1 MLQQGERSSNRAERL
16 HRIERILYDAPA
28 DGLTPGEIAR
38 RCGIHRTT
46 VWRDIRTLEQSEVPI
61 WSANGRYGILR
72 ERYVTSVRLNLHE
85 ATALFL
91 AARLLSRYSD
101 ENHPH
106 VARAMEKLAAAMPR
120 DMMQQH
126 IQRAADLVRQRR
138 ERPEFTRMVERLTE
152 AWAERKRVRLWQ
164 RPEGNQPARMRLFD
178 PYFLEPSGV
187 GYALYVIGFDHLR
200 QDIRTF
206 KVERLERVE
215 VTEERFEVR
224 ADFDPYRCLHS
235 AWGINWGSGEQVEV
249 RLKFPPG
256 RVTQRVKESE
266 WHITQRIKDSPDGGC
281 ILAVQVGATL
291 EMKPWIRQWG
301 ADCEV
306 LSPPELRAEIAEEMR
321 RAAEMYE
328 PGQQREEG
336 GLG

>member
-1 MLQQGERSSNRAERL
+1 MLQQGEKSSNRAERL
-16 HRIERILYDAPA
+16 LRIERILYDAPPE
-28 DGLTPGEIAR
+28 GLLPSEIAR
-38 RCGIHRTT
+38 RCSIHRTT
-46 VWRDIRTLEQSEVPI
+46 VWRDIRALEANGVPI
-61 WSANGRYGILR
+61 CCENGRYYILR

-91 AARLLSRYSD
+91 AARLLTRYSD

-106 VARAMEKLAAAMPR
+106 VASAMEKLAAAMPR
-120 DMMQQH
+120 DIMQQH
-126 IQRAADLVRQRR
+126 IRRAADLVRERR
-138 ERPEFTRMVERLTE
+138 ERPEFTRTLERLTE
-152 AWAERKRVRLWQ
+152 AWAERRRVRLWQ
-164 RPEGNQPARMRLFD
+164 RSEAGQPARVRLFD

-187 GYALYVIGFDHLR
+187 GYALYVIGYDHLR
-200 QDIRTF
+200 EDIRTF

-215 VTEERFEVR
+215 LTSERFEVPP
-224 ADFDPYRCLHS
+224 DFDPYRYLHN

-266 WHITQRIKDSPDGGC
+266 WHITQRIEDLPDGGC
-281 ILAVQVGATL
+281 ILSVRVGATL

-321 RAAEMYE
+321 RAAEMYG
-328 PGQQREEG
+328 PVSGSTPQQ
-336 GLG
+336 

>member
-1 MLQQGERSSNRAERL
+1 MLQPGDKSRSKSERL
-16 HRIERILYDAPA
+16 NRVERILYEAPPE
-28 DGLTPGEIAR
+28 GLTPGEISK
-38 RCGIHRTT
+38 RCGIHRST
-46 VWRDIRTLEQSEVPI
+46 VWRDIRALDDNGVPI
-61 WSANGRYGILR
+61 WKADGRYGILR

-106 VARAMEKLAAAMPR
+106 VVRAMEKLAAAMPQ

-138 ERPEFTRMVERLTE
+138 ERPEFTRMLERLTE
-152 AWAERKRVRLWQ
+152 AWAERKRVKLWQ
-164 RPEGNQPARMRLFD
+164 RADDKQPARARLFE

-187 GYALYVIGFDHLR
+187 GYALYVIGFDHMR

-206 KVERLERVE
+206 KVERLQRVE
-215 VTEERFEVR
+215 VTDERFETPK
-224 ADFDPYRCLHS
+224 DFDPYRYLHN
-235 AWGINWGSGEQVEV
+235 AWGINWGSGEQIEV

-266 WHITQRIKDSPDGGC
+266 WHITQKIEDLPDGGC
-281 ILAVQVGATL
+281 ILSVCVGATL

-301 ADCEV
+301 CDCEV
-306 LSPPELRAEIAEEMR
+306 VSPPELRAEIAEEMR
-321 RAAEMYE
+321 RAAMLYE
-328 PGQQREEG
+328 
-336 GLG
+336 